1 MRVQCVRIRPAPT
14 ALPQAIAYLFLNPME
29 GRETMSMLCQ
39 PSLWDSLNGGEG

>member
-14 ALPQAIAYLFLNPME
+14 ALPQAIAYLCLNPMA

-39 PSLWDSLNGGEG
+39 LSLWDSLNGGEG